1 MPKTLEIKN
10 PLICPEKG
18 EGIRALEFRER
29 VIAAM
34 ERVKVKQSQTEER
47 IVRRAYKDALG
58 TLTLCPQCEREN
70 GKFSFA
76 ACSLHLQNTF
86 AELQSKNLFI
96 DMSEDLWT
104 SWKFLCL
111 NT

>member
-34 ERVKVKQSQTEER
+34 ERVKVKQSQT
-47 IVRRAYKDALG
+47 
-58 TLTLCPQCEREN
+58 
-70 GKFSFA
+70 
-76 ACSLHLQNTF
+76 SLSLLSH
-86 AELQSKNLFI
+86 AVPEQS
-96 DMSEDLWT
+96 
-104 SWKFLCL
+104 L
-111 NT
+111 N

>member
-1 MPKTLEIKN
+1 M
-10 PLICPEKG
+10 
-18 EGIRALEFRER
+18 
-29 VIAAM
+29 
-34 ERVKVKQSQTEER
+34 
-47 IVRRAYKDALG
+47 RRAYKDALG